1 MHKRIM
7 DLITAIFG
15 AIISVVPCLL
25 IVVAI
30 KLTSAGPALH
40 WSRRAGRNGQVFTMP
55 KFRTMH
61 VNTPELATDK
71 LANPNQYLTAIGPF
85 LRRTSLDELPQLYSV
100 LCGDMSIVG
109 PRPALHNQFK
119 LIKERS
125 RLGID
130 VLRPGITGWAQ
141 INGRDTITLAEKLR
155 LDGEYL
161 RKQTLFFDTKI
172 IIMTIASVVRSRGIT
187 H

>member
-7 DLITAIFG
+7 DLIIAISG
-15 AIISVVPCLL
+15 AIIFLVPYMV
-25 IVVAI
+25 IVVAV
-30 KLTSAGPALH
+30 KLTSAGPALY
-40 WSRRAGRNGQVFTMP
+40 WSQRAGRNGQIFTMP
-55 KFRTMH
+55 KFRTMQI
-61 VNTPELATDK
+61 NTPELATDK
-71 LANPNQYLTAIGPF
+71 LANPNQYLTPIGSF

-109 PRPALHNQFK
+109 PRPALHNQFE

-161 RKQTLFFDTKI
+161 SLQTLFFDIKI
-172 IIMTIASVVRSRGIT
+172 IILTIASVAKSRGVT